1 MSDARSFRSIAR
13 RAATF
18 FAVVLFAAATSR
30 AEEAA
35 TAAAAEELFER
46 QVRPLLVEA
55 CQKCHGPD
63 KQESDFR
70 VDSRK
75 ALLRGGYTGPA
86 IVPGKPAESVLLSA
100 VRHEG
105 DFAMPPKTKLPDD
118 KIAALESWIKLGA
131 PWPESAGATA
141 ANDARA
147 KSHWAFQPI
156 RYPSVPEVAPL
167 AAAGTGDL
175 VSPNNPIDAFW
186 LAKLHAAKLAPSPPA
201 DRRTLIRR
209 LSFDLLG
216 LPPTPEEAEAFVAD
230 PDPRAYEQLV
240 DRLLASPHYGEQ
252 WGRHWLDVAR
262 YSDTKG
268 YVYAREQ
275 RFWVHAWPYRD
286 WVVRSLNED
295 LPYDRFLLLQI
306 AADQVVDREND
317 AEQANLA
324 AMGFLT
330 LGRRFI
336 GVTHEII
343 DDRIDVVTRS
353 TMGLTVACARCH
365 DHKYDPIPTRDYY
378 SLYGVFQN
386 CAERQVPIA
395 ESSAESTGGAAAPA
409 DQYAAFAEE
418 LKKREDKLASTLAE
432 KRTEASNRVRS
443 RVGDYLYAQLE
454 MQKYPDEGFDQVL
467 AKDDIIPAFVRRWQ
481 AYLSAAAERNDPV
494 FAAWRAY
501 VQIPAAEFS
510 AKSAEATAALLARPD
525 AEVHPRVRA
534 QFETPPASHQEV
546 AERYGKLLTEID
558 GQWQSLVKSAAESK
572 SPSPTALPDAGD
584 ETLRQVLYGPAA
596 PCEIPDEPIVNI
608 ETYFDLGTVDQLWKL
623 QGEVDSWLLSSPLA
637 PPHAMVLVDRQ
648 PLVDARVFRRGRPAN
663 KGELAPRQFLELLS
677 GDDRQPFAQGSGR
690 LELARAI
697 IDPANPLTARVAV
710 NRVWMHHFGEG
721 LVDTPSDFGT
731 RAAAPS
737 HPELLDWL
745 ASRLIAEGWSL
756 KKLHRRILLSAA
768 YRQGSMARGDRERG
782 TGNGEQA
789 PALAAITSPSPQP
802 LALAPAAID
811 PENRL
816 LWRMNPRRLSFE
828 QMRDAA
834 LASSGELDFARGGK
848 ATDLFAADFRRRTLY
863 GQVDRQFLPG
873 TLRVF
878 DFANPDL
885 HIPQRS
891 DTTVPQQALFFLND
905 KLLLARARQLAA
917 RAGEVQSPEERIQQI
932 FRLALLREPT
942 ADEAA
947 AALSLVTTAET
958 EPADEVP
965 PTAADWQYGF
975 AAFDEAA
982 GKNGEFHPL
991 PHFSGSAWQG
1001 GSKWPDGKL
1010 GWVQLTAAGGHAGND
1025 HAHAAVRRWVAPR
1038 KMTIRVR
1045 STLVH
1050 DTEAG
1055 DGVRGRVVSS
1065 RHGLVGTA
1073 SVHNGQAELA
1083 HDSLAVEP
1091 GDTLDFALDIGGNL
1105 NNDQFTWDATIEEVM
1120 PAAGADTPPTPE
1132 LPRRWNS
1139 RADFHGPSTPKLG
1152 PWEQLAQVLLS
1163 ANEFVFVD

>member
-1 MSDARSFRSIAR
+1 MSDARSIRSIALC
-13 RAATF
+13 
-18 FAVVLFAAATSR
+18 AVVLCGAASSR
-30 AEEAA
+30 AEEAT

-86 IVPGKPAESVLLSA
+86 IVPGKPAESLLLAA

-131 PWPESAGATA
+131 PWPASAATTA
-141 ANDARA
+141 ASDARA

-156 RYPSVPEVAPL
+156 RDPPVPEVAPL
-167 AAAGTGDL
+167 AAVGTDDV
-175 VSPNNPIDAFW
+175 VSPQNPIDAFW
-186 LAKLHAAKLAPSPPA
+186 LEKLHAAKLAPSPQA

-216 LPPTPEEAEAFVAD
+216 LPPTPDDVEAFVAD
-230 PDPRAYEQLV
+230 PDPRAYERLV

-295 LPYDRFLLLQI
+295 LPYDQFLLLQI
-306 AADQVVDREND
+306 AADQVVDRQQE
-317 AEQANLA
+317 AERANLA

-336 GVTHEII
+336 GVTHDII

-395 ESSAESTGGAAAPA
+395 ESPAGPTVPA

-443 RVGDYLYAQLE
+443 RVADYLYAQLE

-467 AKDDIIPAFVRRWQ
+467 TKDDVIPAFVRRWQ
-481 AYLSAAAERNDPV
+481 AYLSAAADRNDTV
-494 FAAWRAY
+494 FAAWRVY
-501 VQIPAAEFS
+501 VQIPAEDFS
-510 AKSAEATAALLARPD
+510 AKSAEATAALLSRPE

-534 QFETPPASHQEV
+534 LFESPPASHQEV

-558 GQWQSLVKSAAESK
+558 GQWQALVKTAAENK
-572 SPSPTALPDAGD
+572 APSPTALPDAGD
-584 ETLRQVLYGPAA
+584 EALRQVLYGPAA

-608 ETYFDLGTVDQLWKL
+608 ETFFDLGTVDQLWKQ

-637 PPHAMVLVDRQ
+637 PPHAMILVDRQ

-677 GDDRQPFAQGSGR
+677 GENRQPFAQGSGR

-697 IDPANPLTARVAV
+697 IAPANPLTARVAV
-710 NRVWMHHFGEG
+710 NRVWMHHFGAG

-731 RAAAPS
+731 RAKAPS

-745 ASRLIAEGWSL
+745 ASRLIEEGWSL

-768 YRQGSMARGDRERG
+768 YRQASQTPVQGSEFKVHSSGSTPTLNLE
-782 TGNGEQA
+782 
-789 PALAAITSPSPQP
+789 PATLN
-802 LALAPAAID
+802 PASVD

-834 LASSGELDFARGGK
+834 LATSGELDLARGGK

-905 KLLLARARQLAA
+905 KLLLERARQLAA
-917 RAGEVQSPEERIQQI
+917 RAGEDQSPELRIQQI

-991 PHFSGSAWQG
+991 PHFTGSAWQG

-1038 KMTIRVR
+1038 KMTIRIR
-1045 STLVH
+1045 SKLVH

-1065 RHGLVGTA
+1065 RHGLVGMA

-1105 NNDQFTWDATIEEVM
+1105 NNDQFTWDATIEEVV

-1139 RADFHGPSTPKLG
+1139 RTDFHGPSSPKLG

>member
-1 MSDARSFRSIAR
+1 MSDARWFGSIALR
-13 RAATF
+13 SATLLSV
-18 FAVVLFAAATSR
+18 ALLVANSAR
-30 AEEAA
+30 AEETA
-35 TAAAAEELFER
+35 TNAAAEELFER

-63 KQESDFR
+63 KKESDFR

-86 IVPGKPAESVLLSA
+86 IVPGKPAESLLLAA
-100 VRHEG
+100 VKHEG

-118 KIAALESWIKLGA
+118 KIAALETWIKLGA
-131 PWPESAGATA
+131 PWPETATTA
-141 ANDARA
+141 TSDQRG
-147 KSHWAFQPI
+147 KSHWAFQPL
-156 RYPSVPEVAPL
+156 RDPPVPIVAPL
-167 AAAGTGDL
+167 PAAGTNQL
-175 VSPNNPIDAFW
+175 VAPTGPIDAFW
-186 LAKLHAAKLAPSPPA
+186 LEKLHAAGLAPSPSA

-216 LPPTPEEAEAFVAD
+216 LPPTPDDVEAFVAD
-230 PDPRAYEQLV
+230 ADPRAYERLV

-295 LPYDRFLLLQI
+295 LPYDQFLLLQI

-317 AEQANLA
+317 AKRANLA

-336 GVTHEII
+336 GVTHDII

-395 ESSAESTGGAAAPA
+395 ESPAVPTVPA

-443 RVGDYLYAQLE
+443 RVADYLFAQLE

-467 AKDDIIPAFVRRWQ
+467 TKDDIIPAFVRRWQ
-481 AYLSAAAERNDPV
+481 AYLSTAADRNDTI
-494 FAAWRAY
+494 FAAWRVY
-501 VQIPAAEFS
+501 VAIPAEDFS
-510 AKSAEATAALLARPD
+510 AKSAEATAALLSRPE
-525 AEVHPRVRA
+525 AEVHPRIRA
-534 QFETPPASHQEV
+534 LFETPPASHQEV
-546 AERYGKLLTEID
+546 AERYGKLLTAID
-558 GQWQSLVKSAAESK
+558 GQWQSLVKSAAENK
-572 SPSPTALPDAGD
+572 QPSPTALPDAAD
-584 ETLRQVLYGPAA
+584 EALRQVLYGPAA

-608 ETYFDLGTVDQLWKL
+608 ETFFDLGTVDQLWKQ

-637 PPHAMVLVDRQ
+637 PPHAMILVDRQ

-677 GDDRQPFAQGSGR
+677 CENRQPFAQGSGR

-731 RAAAPS
+731 RAKPPS

-745 ASRLIAEGWSL
+745 ASRLIEEGWSL
-756 KKLHRRILLSAA
+756 KKLHQRILLSAA
-768 YRQGSMARGDRERG
+768 YQQTS
-782 TGNGEQA
+782 QSS
-789 PALAAITSPSPQP
+789 PALATSTPPRPSS
-802 LALAPAAID
+802 LAPHPSAAD

-834 LASSGELDFARGGK
+834 LAASGELDLSRGGK
-848 ATDLFAADFRRRTLY
+848 ATDLFAPDFRRRTLY

-905 KLLLARARQLAA
+905 KLLLERARQLAA
-917 RAGEVQSPEERIQQI
+917 RASEQQPPEDRIRNI

-942 ADEAA
+942 GDEAA

-958 EPADEVP
+958 EPADAVP

-975 AAFDEAA
+975 AAFDEAS

-991 PHFSGSAWQG
+991 PHFTGSAWQG
-1001 GSKWPDGKL
+1001 GSQWPDGKL
-1010 GWVQLTAAGGHAGND
+1010 GWVQLTASGGHAGND

-1045 STLVH
+1045 SKLVH

-1073 SVHNGQAELA
+1073 SVHNGEAELA
-1083 HDSLAVEP
+1083 RDGLTVEP

-1105 NNDQFTWDATIEEVM
+1105 NNDQFTWDATIEELL
-1120 PAAGADTPPTPE
+1120 PAAGADTPPTPD

-1139 RADFHGPSTPKLG
+1139 RTDFHGPSSPKLG